1 MSKKI
6 DVLGIR
12 LDDYTAKDA
21 MKRITEFIKEE
32 AISLV
37 EVVTAEAVIRM
48 TDHAAEQRGL
58 CTMDMIL
65 PGDRAILEA
74 AEVKDEKL
82 LREAENRGFEKLL
95 FQYLHKNNMSV
106 FLLADTVDEAELLQR
121 HIQKEYRRIKVAGVM
136 EVPEGTAADDMIINT
151 INGAEADC
159 IIASVTSDRQE
170 AFGCRCKN
178 VLNVKLWVG
187 ISQAETFFT
196 ERESLIRRISMFVNR
211 KSLKRK
217 AIQEKKRRNA

>member
-1 MSKKI
+1 MSEKI

-12 LDDYTAKDA
+12 LDEYTAKDA

-32 AISLV
+32 VVSLV
-37 EVVTAEAVIRM
+37 EVVTVEAVMRM
-48 TDHAAEQRGL
+48 MENASGEKEI

-74 AEVKDEKL
+74 AEVEDEKL
-82 LREAENRGFEKLL
+82 LREAENREFEKLL
-95 FQYLHKNNMSV
+95 FQYLHKNSKGV
-106 FLLADTVDEAELLQR
+106 FLLADTVDEAESLKM
-121 HIQKEYRRIKVAGVM
+121 HIQKEYKWIRIVGTM
-136 EVPEGTAADDMIINT
+136 EVPEGTASDDMIINT
-151 INGAEADC
+151 INGAEAEC
-159 IIASVTSDRQE
+159 IIASVRSDRQE
-170 AFGCRCKN
+170 AFICRCKN
-178 VLNVKLWVG
+178 ILNVKLWVG

-196 ERESLIRRISMFVNR
+196 ERESLMHRIFMFASR